1 MKNKHTIRTLA
12 VLLAV
17 MLCMTAFSTVAF
29 ASSEDTVPTSEAQT
43 EPTDS
48 ADITGDDLSE
58 LISTLFGSVLGGAE
72 KSGKTGTVTTNGGK
86 LNVRT
91 GAGLDNYAFAQL
103 PNGTVVEVVGTDGDW
118 YMVRLPEKIGYV
130 YSGYMTLSDTGG
142 EADGGLS
149 LSIDP
154 DKLSE
159 LFEQLMGGSGDAALT
174 PDGNLSLI
182 DDIGSSTRSGKQ
194 FITVETRNG
203 NVFYLIIDRDDEG
216 EETVHFLNQ
225 VDEADLLTL
234 MGDDAPAAEVP
245 AVCNCKEKCAAG
257 AVNTNCPVCKNNL
270 SECSGKEV
278 VAEPEPE
285 AEQPEKKSS
294 GGLLVIVLLLALAGG
309 GAFAYVKFIKP
320 KQGMKVSADPDDYD
334 FEDEEMVNEDDI
346 VYNKNSWH
354 HKIYGANYLFAIGA
368 IHNPFI
374 VQTTIFL
381 PIRIS
386 FYKKILSLIRTMVH
400 FRNCIIKTVYYR

>member
-1 MKNKHTIRTLA
+1 MKNKYMIRTFA

-29 ASSEDTVPTSEAQT
+29 ASEGDKVPTSEAQT
-43 EPTDS
+43 EQNDS
-48 ADITGDDLSE
+48 TDITGNDLSE
-58 LISTLFGSVLGGAE
+58 LLSALFGSVLGGTE

-91 GAGLDNYAFAQL
+91 GAGLDNYAFTQL

-142 EADGGLS
+142 EVGGLS

-159 LFEQLMGGSGDAALT
+159 LFEQLMGGSGGAALT

-194 FITVETRNG
+194 FITVETKNG

-225 VDEADLLTL
+225 VDEADLMALTED
-234 MGDDAPAAEVP
+234 GEKAETP
-245 AVCNCKEKCAAG
+245 IVCTCTEKCQAG
-257 AVNTNCPVCKNNL
+257 AVNTACPVCVKNL
-270 SECSGKEV
+270 SECVGTEQKA
-278 VAEPEPE
+278 AEPTEPE
-285 AEQPEKKSS
+285 NPEPEKKSNT
-294 GGLLVIVLLLALAGG
+294 GAILAVLLILAAGG
-309 GAFAYVKFIKP
+309 GAAVYFLVLKP
-320 KQGMKVSADPDDYD
+320 KQGKKVPADLDDFD
-334 FEDEEMVNEDDI
+334 LEDEEEYLTEDE
-346 VYNKNSWH
+346 
-354 HKIYGANYLFAIGA
+354 
-368 IHNPFI
+368 
-374 VQTTIFL
+374 VQ
-381 PIRIS
+381 
-386 FYKKILSLIRTMVH
+386 
-400 FRNCIIKTVYYR
+400 

>member
-1 MKNKHTIRTLA
+1 MKNKHMIRTFA

-29 ASSEDTVPTSEAQT
+29 ASSEDTDSTSEAQT

-48 ADITGDDLSE
+48 AEITGNDLSE
-58 LISTLFGSVLGGAE
+58 LISALFGSMLGGME

-91 GAGLDNYAFAQL
+91 GAGLDNYAFTQL

-142 EADGGLS
+142 EVGGGLS
-149 LSIDP
+149 LSVDP

-159 LFEQLMGGSGDAALT
+159 LFEQLMGGSGGAALT

-216 EETVHFLNQ
+216 EKTVHFLNQ

-234 MGDDAPAAEVP
+234 MGDDAPAAETP
-245 AVCNCKEKCAAG
+245 AVCNCKEKCAVG

-270 SECSGKEV
+270 SECSGKEAV
-278 VAEPEPE
+278 TEPEPE
-285 AEQPEKKSS
+285 PEQPEKKSS

-309 GAFAYVKFIKP
+309 GVFAYVKFIKP
-320 KQGMKVSADPDDYD
+320 KQGVKVSADPDDYD
-334 FEDEEMVNEDDI
+334 FEDEEMVNEDEQED
-346 VYNKNSWH
+346 
-354 HKIYGANYLFAIGA
+354 
-368 IHNPFI
+368 
-374 VQTTIFL
+374 TE
-381 PIRIS
+381 
-386 FYKKILSLIRTMVH
+386 
-400 FRNCIIKTVYYR
+400 

>member
-1 MKNKHTIRTLA
+1 MKNKHMIRTFA

-29 ASSEDTVPTSEAQT
+29 ASSEDTDSTSEAQT

-48 ADITGDDLSE
+48 AEITGNDLSE
-58 LISTLFGSVLGGAE
+58 LISALFGSMLGGME

-91 GAGLDNYAFAQL
+91 GAGLDNYAFTQL

-142 EADGGLS
+142 EVGGGLS
-149 LSIDP
+149 LSVDP

-159 LFEQLMGGSGDAALT
+159 LFEQLMGGSGGAALT

-234 MGDDAPAAEVP
+234 MGDDAPAAETP

-270 SECSGKEV
+270 SECSGKEAV
-278 VAEPEPE
+278 TEPEPE
-285 AEQPEKKSS
+285 PEQPEKKSS

-309 GAFAYVKFIKP
+309 GVFAYVKFIKP
-320 KQGMKVSADPDDYD
+320 KQGVKVSADPDDYD
-334 FEDEEMVNEDDI
+334 FEDEEMVNEDD
-346 VYNKNSWH
+346 
-354 HKIYGANYLFAIGA
+354 
-368 IHNPFI
+368 
-374 VQTTIFL
+374 QEDTE
-381 PIRIS
+381 
-386 FYKKILSLIRTMVH
+386 
-400 FRNCIIKTVYYR
+400 

>member
-1 MKNKHTIRTLA
+1 MKNKHMIRTFA
-12 VLLAV
+12 VLLTV

-29 ASSEDTVPTSEAQT
+29 ASSEDAVPTSEAQT

-58 LISTLFGSVLGGAE
+58 LISALFGSIGTE

-91 GAGLDNYAFAQL
+91 GAGLDNYAFTQL

-118 YMVRLPEKIGYV
+118 YMVRLPEKVGYV

-142 EADGGLS
+142 KNDSNFSFS
-149 LSIDP
+149 LDP
-154 DKLSE
+154 DKLSD
-159 LFEQLMGGSGDAALT
+159 LFERLMGGGGAALT

-182 DDIGSSTRSGKQ
+182 DDIGSPTTSGKQ
-194 FITVETRNG
+194 FITVETKND

-234 MGDDAPAAEVP
+234 MGDDAPAAETP
-245 AVCNCKEKCAAG
+245 AVCNCKEKCVAG

-270 SECSGKEV
+270 SGCSGKEV

-285 AEQPEKKSS
+285 PEQPEKKSS

-309 GAFAYVKFIKP
+309 GAFAYVKLIKP
-320 KQGMKVSADPDDYD
+320 KQGVKVSTDPDDYD
-334 FEDEEMVNEDDI
+334 FEDEEMVNEDEQED
-346 VYNKNSWH
+346 
-354 HKIYGANYLFAIGA
+354 
-368 IHNPFI
+368 
-374 VQTTIFL
+374 TE
-381 PIRIS
+381 
-386 FYKKILSLIRTMVH
+386 
-400 FRNCIIKTVYYR
+400 

>member
-1 MKNKHTIRTLA
+1 MKNKHMIRMFA

-17 MLCMTAFSTVAF
+17 MLCMTVFSTVAF
-29 ASSEDTVPTSEAQT
+29 ASDGDAASTSEAQT

-48 ADITGDDLSE
+48 ADVTGADLSK
-58 LISTLFGSVLGGAE
+58 LISALFGSISTE

-91 GAGLDNYAFAQL
+91 GAGLDNYAFTQL
-103 PNGTVVEVVGTDGDW
+103 PNGTAVEVVGMDGDW

-142 EADGGLS
+142 ENNS
-149 LSIDP
+149 NFSFSIDS

-159 LFEQLMGGSGDAALT
+159 LFEQLMGGSGGTALT

-194 FITVETRNG
+194 FITVETKNG
-203 NVFYLIIDRDDEG
+203 NVFYLIIDRDDGG
-216 EETVHFLNQ
+216 EENVHFLNQ

-234 MGDDAPAAEVP
+234 MGDDAPATETP
-245 AVCNCKEKCAAG
+245 AVCNCKEKCVAG

-270 SECSGKEV
+270 SECSGKET

-285 AEQPEKKSS
+285 PEQPKKKSS

-320 KQGMKVSADPDDYD
+320 KQGVKVSADPDDYD
-334 FEDEEMVNEDDI
+334 FEDEEMVNEDEQEN
-346 VYNKNSWH
+346 V
-354 HKIYGANYLFAIGA
+354 
-368 IHNPFI
+368 
-374 VQTTIFL
+374 
-381 PIRIS
+381 
-386 FYKKILSLIRTMVH
+386 
-400 FRNCIIKTVYYR
+400 

>member
-29 ASSEDTVPTSEAQT
+29 ASSEDAAPTSEAQT

-48 ADITGDDLSE
+48 ADVTGADLSE
-58 LISTLFGSVLGGAE
+58 LISALFGSISTE

-91 GAGLDNYAFAQL
+91 GAGLDNYAFTQL

-118 YMVRLPEKIGYV
+118 YMVRLPEKVGYV

-142 EADGGLS
+142 KNDSNFSFS
-149 LSIDP
+149 LDP

-159 LFEQLMGGSGDAALT
+159 LFERLMGDGAALT

-194 FITVETRNG
+194 FITVETKNG

-234 MGDDAPAAEVP
+234 MGDDAPVAETP

-270 SECSGKEV
+270 SECSGKEA

-285 AEQPEKKSS
+285 PEQPKKKSGS
-294 GGLLVIVLLLALAGG
+294 GLLAVVALLVLAGG
-309 GAFAYVKFIKP
+309 AAFAYVKFIKP
-320 KQGMKVSADPDDYD
+320 NRSGVKVSADPDDYD
-334 FEDEEMVNEDDI
+334 FEDEEMVNEDTEDN
-346 VYNKNSWH
+346 VND
-354 HKIYGANYLFAIGA
+354 
-368 IHNPFI
+368 
-374 VQTTIFL
+374 
-381 PIRIS
+381 
-386 FYKKILSLIRTMVH
+386 
-400 FRNCIIKTVYYR
+400 

>member
-1 MKNKHTIRTLA
+1 MKNKHMIRTFA

-17 MLCMTAFSTVAF
+17 MLCMTALSTVAF
-29 ASSEDTVPTSEAQT
+29 ASSEDTNSTSEAQT
-43 EPTDS
+43 ELTDS
-48 ADITGDDLSE
+48 AEITGNNLSE
-58 LISTLFGSVLGGAE
+58 LISALFDSIGTE
-72 KSGKTGTVTTNGGK
+72 QSGKTGTVTTNGGK

-91 GAGLDNYAFAQL
+91 GAGLDNYAFTQL

-130 YSGYMTLSDTGG
+130 YSGYMTLSDAGG
-142 EADGGLS
+142 EVGGLS

-159 LFEQLMGGSGDAALT
+159 LFEQLMGGSGSTALT

-234 MGDDAPAAEVP
+234 MGDDAPATETP
-245 AVCNCKEKCAAG
+245 AVCSCKEKCVAG

-278 VAEPEPE
+278 VTEPEPE
-285 AEQPEKKSS
+285 PEQPEKKSS

-320 KQGMKVSADPDDYD
+320 KQGVKVSADPDDYD
-334 FEDEEMVNEDDI
+334 FEDEETVNEDEQED
-346 VYNKNSWH
+346 
-354 HKIYGANYLFAIGA
+354 
-368 IHNPFI
+368 
-374 VQTTIFL
+374 TE
-381 PIRIS
+381 
-386 FYKKILSLIRTMVH
+386 
-400 FRNCIIKTVYYR
+400 

>member
-103 PNGTVVEVVGTDGDW
+103 PNGTVVEVVDTDGDW

-142 EADGGLS
+142 EADSGLS

-257 AVNTNCPVCKNNL
+257 AANTNCPVCKNNL

-294 GGLLVIVLLLALAGG
+294 GGLLVIVLLLALVGG

-320 KQGMKVSADPDDYD
+320 KQGMKVSTDPDDYD

-346 VYNKNSWH
+346 V
-354 HKIYGANYLFAIGA
+354 
-368 IHNPFI
+368 
-374 VQTTIFL
+374 
-381 PIRIS
+381 
-386 FYKKILSLIRTMVH
+386 
-400 FRNCIIKTVYYR
+400 

>member
-1 MKNKHTIRTLA
+1 MKNKHMIRTFA

-29 ASSEDTVPTSEAQT
+29 ASGGDTAPTSEAQT

-48 ADITGDDLSE
+48 TDITGDDLSE
-58 LISTLFGSVLGGAE
+58 LISALFGSIGTE

-91 GAGLDNYAFAQL
+91 GAGLDNYAFTQL

-118 YMVRLPEKIGYV
+118 YMVRLPEKVGYV

-142 EADGGLS
+142 ENDS
-149 LSIDP
+149 SFSFSIDP

-159 LFEQLMGGSGDAALT
+159 LFEQLMGDSGGAALT

-182 DDIGSSTRSGKQ
+182 DDIGGSTRSGKQ
-194 FITVETRNG
+194 FITVETKNG

-216 EETVHFLNQ
+216 EETVHFLNP

-234 MGDDAPAAEVP
+234 MGDDAPAAETS
-245 AVCNCKEKCAAG
+245 AICNCKEKCVAG

-270 SECSGKEV
+270 SECSGKEAE
-278 VAEPEPE
+278 AEPEPE
-285 AEQPEKKSS
+285 PEQPKKKS
-294 GGLLVIVLLLALAGG
+294 GNGLLAVVALLVLAGG
-309 GAFAYVKFIKP
+309 AAFAYVKFIKP
-320 KQGMKVSADPDDYD
+320 NRSGVKVSADPDEYN
-334 FEDEEMVNEDDI
+334 FEDEEYLTEDVADFEAE
-346 VYNKNSWH
+346 V
-354 HKIYGANYLFAIGA
+354 
-368 IHNPFI
+368 
-374 VQTTIFL
+374 T
-381 PIRIS
+381 
-386 FYKKILSLIRTMVH
+386 
-400 FRNCIIKTVYYR
+400 

>member
-29 ASSEDTVPTSEAQT
+29 ASDGEAATTSEAQT

-48 ADITGDDLSE
+48 ADITGDDLSK
-58 LISTLFGSVLGGAE
+58 LISALFGSVLGSTE

-91 GAGLDNYAFAQL
+91 GAGLDNYAFTQL

-118 YMVRLPEKIGYV
+118 YMLQLPEKIGYV

-142 EADGGLS
+142 ENDGNFS
-149 LSIDP
+149 FSIDP

-159 LFEQLMGGSGDAALT
+159 LFEQLMGGSGGAALT

-182 DDIGSSTRSGKQ
+182 DDIGGSTRSGKQ
-194 FITVETRNG
+194 FITVETKNG

-234 MGDDAPAAEVP
+234 MGDDAPVAETP
-245 AVCNCKEKCAAG
+245 AVCNCKEKCVAG

-285 AEQPEKKSS
+285 PEQPEKKSS
-294 GGLLVIVLLLALAGG
+294 GGLLVVILLLALAGG

-320 KQGMKVSADPDDYD
+320 KQGVKVSADPEDYD
-334 FEDEEMVNEDDI
+334 FEDEEMVNEDTEDD
-346 VYNKNSWH
+346 VND
-354 HKIYGANYLFAIGA
+354 
-368 IHNPFI
+368 
-374 VQTTIFL
+374 
-381 PIRIS
+381 
-386 FYKKILSLIRTMVH
+386 
-400 FRNCIIKTVYYR
+400 